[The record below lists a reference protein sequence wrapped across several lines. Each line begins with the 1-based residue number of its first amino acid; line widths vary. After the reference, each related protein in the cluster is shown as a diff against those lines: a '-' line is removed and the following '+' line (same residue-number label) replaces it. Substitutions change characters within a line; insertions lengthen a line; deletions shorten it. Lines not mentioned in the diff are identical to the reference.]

1 MSEISYTET
10 AQSILS
16 LDDTRVTDNV
26 LEYVSKIVGLQE
38 KLSNI
43 QQDLSDIDLS
53 LTGYR
58 TQSKLNEINK
68 RYQKINDEVN
78 QVRTVMATK
87 NLSKLDSVSDT
98 DDRDENILDI
108 CIREEDIPD
117 AIKRLTETLASV
129 GQQLNSKII
138 AANSRLGITISVI
151 ASVIALSSVIVSLYS

>member
-38 KLSNI
+38 KISNI